1 MNQILLTNNDNN
13 NKKNNNKNYNRNN
26 SNDIKKIIIFFAVII
41 LVFGI
46 AVSAIYGYKIFKN
59 SNKEESIGEPEILL
73 ENTNEEVTII
83 AKAEAGI
90 SKIIYQWND
99 EEENVKELGGRTKQE
114 EKIDIPVGNNTL
126 KVKIIDQIGQE
137 KERTEEFSRE
147 GSGENND
154 DKIKIEVTTID
165 RENDVSLINIS
176 VNSEEPIKYI
186 KYKRN
191 DEEEKTIELNEEKT
205 YLEENI
211 ETIKGKNSIS
221 VFVEDINGN
230 TKQYE
235 NTFFVK
241 LKPKFE
247 VYKEGNRLYM
257 IITHDKGFKKVD
269 FNINGVELT
278 YDETKADYDPEKET
292 LEYYFEL
299 QNGENYVK
307 ITAESNEYTE
317 LTKPEDKK
325 GTIAIYEGTS
335 NLE

>member
-26 SNDIKKIIIFFAVII
+26 SNDIKKIITFFAVII

-137 KERTEEFSRE
+137 KERTESFTKA
-147 GSGENND
+147 GQENS
-154 DKIKIEVTTID
+154 DKIKISLEAIEEGEEKGKLKILVT
-165 RENDVSLINIS
+165 
-176 VNSEEPIKYI
+176 SELPIKYMTYRWNEEEETKI
-186 KYKRN
+186 
-191 DEEEKTIELNEEKT
+191 ETEEGEEKTS
-205 YLEENI
+205 LETNI
-211 ETIKGKNSIS
+211 EVKRGKNSII
-221 VFVEDINGN
+221 VFAEDIEGN
-230 TKQYE
+230 NNSVE
-235 NTFFVK
+235 NK
-241 LKPKFE
+241 CDGRLKPEFE
-247 VYKEGNRLYM
+247 VYREDNRLYM
-257 IITHDKGFKKVD
+257 KITHDKGFKKID
-269 FNINGVELT
+269 FIINGQEFT
-278 YDETKADYDPEKET
+278 YDETKADYNSEKQIV
-292 LEYYFEL
+292 EYYFNL
-299 QNGENYVK
+299 QEGENTVE
-307 ITAESNEYTE
+307 ITAYSNEDTND
-317 LTKPEDKK
+317 T
-325 GTIAIYEGTS
+325 YEGRC